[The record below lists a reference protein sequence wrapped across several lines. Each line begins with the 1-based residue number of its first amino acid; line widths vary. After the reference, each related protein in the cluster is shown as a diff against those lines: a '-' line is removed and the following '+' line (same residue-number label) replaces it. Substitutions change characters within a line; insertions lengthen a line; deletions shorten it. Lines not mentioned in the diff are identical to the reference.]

1 MLDLFATPGDGK
13 GNDIAFKWIEVLFNT
28 GPESGFG
35 QAFSV
40 FTSMLGLLGGLF
52 LGWHIVIGIVSSAY
66 SGKVLGERYHQIWAP
81 LRVVLGFGLLIPIA
95 GGFSSVHYVLKE
107 VIGRAAVNM
116 GNAPIIAYIDH
127 LAANGGEISLT
138 SMSGRQLV
146 IDVIEREVC
155 TTVRNAIYNNSYFG
169 VSGEIALPEKPTTRI
184 QSGSITTTWSYGWC
198 GSIGFTTTIADDG
211 LAGSEEDKTRRF
223 SDFHKKRD
231 DATQAVINTVRSK
244 IDVRKSAEDK
254 MSVLGEYFAT
264 KSYSDRPAGEVAAE
278 LEKAGI
284 ISKHIATTIED
295 EARKWNKA
303 VGAAASEVYKGA
315 SSENKENL
323 AKRIKEYGFMMAGSY
338 ERDISKIS
346 GTTSSLAN
354 ATPVKTTPNP
364 GRSYYEAY
372 AAAFNAVLAA
382 RALDNMTLSE
392 DGSMIASDG
401 GDTVTTLLSSILPSA
416 DDMQIKN
423 MSGDPI
429 GSMITYGHYL
439 LGAAASAIA
448 AMLLLNGTA
457 NAAAEGTGFF
467 KLLPGVGA
475 ASGFLSGVLSYFG
488 QWVTYLILIFLVVG
502 MLHAYVLPMIPMIM
516 VFVMGVSWLIMFLEA
531 AIAGVLWAFAFIRMD
546 GNEFFDR
553 NQAPGVTLIFN
564 LFLRPAIGMLAFIG
578 GLLLLPVLLL
588 SLNIIWDEAFYAQ
601 TGSMGILFFIQYAV
615 KLVMWAW
622 MQWHLTLR
630 LFGLIPTI
638 ADRVGHW
645 MGFSGTHGY
654 NDGQETHAAAGAMV
668 AAGMATAK
676 APIAPQKLP
685 VKQPQVKTPPPPQS
699 GGGQGGGKEE

>member
-1 MLDLFATPGDGK
+1 MLDLFATPGDGS
-13 GNDIAFKWIEVLFNT
+13 GNDIAFKWIEILFNT
-28 GPESGFG
+28 SPESGFG

-52 LGWHIVIGIVSSAY
+52 LGWHIIIGIVSSAH

-127 LAANGGEISLT
+127 LATNGGDISVP
-138 SMSGRQLV
+138 SMTGRQLV

-155 TTVRNAIYNNSYFG
+155 TTVRNAIYQNSYFG
-169 VSGEIALPEKPTTRI
+169 TSGEISLPSNPSTMKYPGYI
-184 QSGSITTTWSYGWC
+184 SSTWSYGWC
-198 GSIGFTTTIADDG
+198 GSIGFSTKIGDDG
-211 LAGSEEDKTRRF
+211 ISGSDSQKEDRYL
-223 SDFHKKRD
+223 SFHDKRNK
-231 DATQAVINTVRSK
+231 ATQELIESIRNKLTAKASN
-244 IDVRKSAEDK
+244 EDK
-254 MSVLGEYFAT
+254 MSALGKYFAT
-264 KSYSDRPAGEVAAE
+264 KSYSDKPAGELAAE

-284 ISKHIATTIED
+284 VSRDMADTIEN
-295 EARKWNKA
+295 EASKWNKS
-303 VGAAASEVYKGA
+303 VGTAASEVYKNA
-315 SSENKENL
+315 SSENKEQL

-338 ERDISKIS
+338 ERDISRIS
-346 GTTSSLAN
+346 ATTSSLAN

-364 GRSYYEAY
+364 GRSYYDAY
-372 AAAFNAVLAA
+372 VSAFNAVLAA
-382 RALDNMTLSE
+382 RALDNMTLAE
-392 DGSMIASDG
+392 DGSVIASDG
-401 GDTVTTLLSSILPSA
+401 ADTTTTLLSSVFPSA
-416 DDMQIKN
+416 DDMEIKN

-429 GSMITYGHYL
+429 GSMIAFGHFL
-439 LGAAASAIA
+439 LGLGVTAII
-448 AMLLLNGTA
+448 AMSLAMGV
-457 NAAAEGTGFF
+457 AEGAGKSVAGLIGF
-467 KLLPGVGA
+467 GA
-475 ASGFLSGVLSYFG
+475 ASGIANYLG
-488 QWVTYLILIFLVVG
+488 QWITYLIMIFLVVG

-531 AIAGVLWAFAFIRMD
+531 AIAGVLWSFAFIRMD
-546 GNEFFDR
+546 GHEFFDR

-588 SLNIIWDEAFYAQ
+588 SLQIIWGQAFYAQ
-601 TGSMGILFFIQYAV
+601 TGSMGLLFLIQYAV
-615 KLVMWAW
+615 KIIMLCW

-645 MGFSGTHGY
+645 MGFSGGHGY
-654 NDGQETHAAAGAMV
+654 NDGQETSAAAGAMV
-668 AAGMATAK
+668 ASGMAAAK
-676 APIAPQKLP
+676 APLAPQGGRRR
-685 VKQPQVKTPPPPQS
+685 TPPPPPPRNMGTDNENQN
-699 GGGQGGGKEE
+699 

>member
-107 VIGRAAVNM
+107 VVGRAAVNM

-127 LAANGGEISLT
+127 LATNGGDISVA
-138 SMSGRQLV
+138 SMSGRQVV

-155 TTVRNAIYNNSYFG
+155 TTVRNAIYENSYFG
-169 VSGEIALPEKPTTRI
+169 TGGQIPLPTEPTHMKLPGFL
-184 QSGSITTTWSYGWC
+184 SSNWSYGWC
-198 GSIGFTTTIADDG
+198 GSIGFSTKVGDDG
-211 LAGSEEDKTRRF
+211 LAGSGEHKEDRF
-223 SDFHKKRD
+223 QAFHDKRNE
-231 DATQAVINTVRSK
+231 ATQSMINVIRSK
-244 IDVRKSAEDK
+244 IDVRKSEGAK
-254 MSVLGEYFAT
+254 MSALGEYFAT
-264 KSYSDRPAGEVAAE
+264 KSYSDKPAGEIAAE
-278 LEKAGI
+278 LEKAGVV
-284 ISKHIATTIED
+284 SRQMAKTIED
-295 EARKWNKA
+295 EAAKWNKA
-303 VGAAASEVYKGA
+303 VGAAASEVYKSA
-315 SSENKENL
+315 SAENKDQL

-338 ERDISKIS
+338 ERDISRIS
-346 GTTSSLAN
+346 ATTSSLAN
-354 ATPVKTTPNP
+354 ATPIKTTPNP
-364 GRSYYEAY
+364 GRSYYDAY
-372 AAAFNAVLAA
+372 IAAFNAVLAT
-382 RALDNMTLSE
+382 RALDNVALSE
-392 DGSMIASDG
+392 DGSVIASDG
-401 GDTVTTLLSSILPSA
+401 ADTVTTLLSSVFPSA
-416 DDMQIKN
+416 DDMEIKN

-429 GSMITYGHYL
+429 GSMIAFGHFL
-439 LGAAASAIA
+439 LGLGVTAII
-448 AMLLLNGTA
+448 AMSVAMGV
-457 NAAAEGTGFF
+457 AEGTGKSVAGLIGF
-467 KLLPGVGA
+467 GA
-475 ASGFLSGVLSYFG
+475 VSGIANYLG
-488 QWVTYLILIFLVVG
+488 QWITYLIMIFLVVG

-588 SLNIIWDEAFYAQ
+588 SLNIVWGQAFYAQ
-601 TGSMGILFFIQYAV
+601 TGSMGLLFFIQYAV
-615 KLVMWAW
+615 KIIMLCW

-645 MGFSGTHGY
+645 MGFSGGHGY

-668 AAGMATAK
+668 AAGMAAAK
-676 APIAPQKLP
+676 APLAPQGGGRRRS
-685 VKQPQVKTPPPPQS
+685 PPPPPPS
-699 GGGQGGGKEE
+699 GDNGGEGDKPVNKNQK